1 MTNPTL
7 KIGDG
12 NWAYK
17 EDNLLGYAVSP
28 VNNKFLPREMTFTR
42 ASDGTR
48 VNEDGLVENMP
59 FNLLQ
64 QSNTFSTTWTT
75 SNASITGGQ
84 SGYDGSS
91 DAWLLTANSTSN
103 IYIYQNN
110 STNSVVTFSVYAKSN
125 TANFLELV
133 SIGGGGANPR
143 AWFNLSTG
151 SVGTSYNVIDTKIE
165 IITNGWYR
173 CSITLNESIT
183 QYRIYASDSDNSTT
197 ITNGNNI
204 YIQDAQL
211 NLGSTAK
218 PYFPTTNRQD
228 VPRIDYSSGTGA
240 LLLEPQRTNLIT
252 YSEQFDNAAWS
263 KTRTSVTANATTAP
277 NMTATADKIVEDTTA
292 SASHFIRGGT
302 YSVISG
308 TSYTFSVYVKSTE
321 RQFGFN
327 FDPSTGADSPA
338 IFNLVSGTV
347 VSSGSFTTSITNV
360 GNGWYRCTGTFTSSA
375 TTTSYV
381 YVRLADS
388 GSTVYTG
395 DGTSGI
401 YLWGAQLEASSYA
414 TSYIPT
420 TSATVTR
427 LADTCYKTGV
437 ADWIGQTEGTLFVDF
452 IYKTSDQT
460 RVSISDGSS
469 TNWIFIGIPDSSTHS
484 RLYIRTN
491 GTVQVDTSSNLL
503 GIFTSGQRYKIA
515 LAYKSGDWAIAVN
528 GTIKTSG
535 SQTFSPSAAFNT
547 IVLTGNSSAASS
559 QLGLN
564 QMNHATLYKTRLSNS
579 ELAALTTI

>member
-1 MTNPTL
+1 MIQ
-7 KIGDG
+7 IGNG
-12 NWAYK
+12 NWAVK
-17 EDNLLGYAVSP
+17 EDNLLGFRYDETEGVY
-28 VNNKFLPREMTFTR
+28 FPREMTFGR
-42 ASDGTR
+42 ACDATR
-48 VNEDGLVENMP
+48 VNPDGLIERVP
-59 FNLLQ
+59 YNLLQ
-64 QSNTFSTTWTT
+64 QSNSFNTTWTKLNAPTIT
-75 SNASITGGQ
+75 SGQ

-91 DAWLLTANSTSN
+91 DAWLLESTSSGTSVLNQN
-103 IYIYQNN
+103 INSSGYQ
-110 STNSVVTFSVYAKSN
+110 TFSVYAKAG
-125 TANFLELV
+125 TANFLAFYN
-133 SIGGGGANPR
+133 SAAITAF
-143 AWFNLSTG
+143 FNLSSG
-151 SVGTSYNVIDTKIE
+151 SVGTNNGISATIE
-165 IITNGWYR
+165 SIGGGWYR
-173 CSITLNESIT
+173 CSMAYDAAITYT
-183 QYRIYASDSDNSTT
+183 RIYVTDADNNYNSA
-197 ITNGNNI
+197 IGSNI

-211 NLGSTAK
+211 NEGSIK

-228 VPRIDYSSGTGA
+228 IARIDYSSGTGA
-240 LLLEPQRTNLIT
+240 LLLEPQRTNVLN
-252 YSEQFDNAAWS
+252 YSEQLDNAYWTKS
-263 KTRTSVTANATTAP
+263 KVSVTANA
-277 NMTATADKIVEDTTA
+277 ATSPDGTQNADKVISSSVNGSHLLYVSI
-292 SASHFIRGGT
+292 SAS
-302 YSVISG
+302 
-308 TSYTFSVYVKSTE
+308 
-321 RQFGFN
+321 
-327 FDPSTGADSPA
+327 
-338 IFNLVSGTV
+338 
-347 VSSGSFTTSITNV
+347 VSSGTTYTYSFFAKSAEYSKCGIRIGGSGYTTQPMSVIDLSDGSIEFQQGFSALSVEAFT
-360 GNGWYRCTGTFTSSA
+360 NGWYRISGTYTATSSVA
-375 TTTSYV
+375 PNVIAMPNTYTTTSDNFTF
-381 YVRLADS
+381 A
-388 GSTVYTG
+388 GN
-395 DGTSGI
+395 GTSGV
-401 YLWGAQLEASSYA
+401 YAWGLMHEQGSYP

-564 QMNHATLYKTRLSNS
+564 QINHATLYKTRLSNS